1 MRLSPMLENARLFDP
16 EMVGYLL
23 MEVLKDHEF
32 SDFQELPPWRA
43 LVPAVTSAI
52 AEFTGQHLVA
62 TQSVLTESY
71 WKELQRGFDRLSLD
85 VFHVLLHADPE
96 MLARRILADQE
107 ELTARQ
113 WRLDHISQYLGA
125 REWMQS
131 AADLVVDSTNL
142 RAEEVAVAIRTAV
155 LARS

>member
-1 MRLSPMLENARLFDP
+1 MLENARLFDP

-23 MEVLKDHEF
+23 MEALKDHEF
-32 SDFQELPPWRA
+32 SDFQELPPGGRWRA
-43 LVPAVTSAI
+43 LVPAVTSAV
-52 AEFTGQHLVA
+52 AEFTGEHLVA
-62 TQSVLTESY
+62 SQSVLTESY
-71 WKELQRGFDRLSLD
+71 WKELQRRFDRFSLS

-96 MLARRILADQE
+96 MLALRILADQD
-107 ELTARQ
+107 ELKARQ
-113 WRLDHISQYLGA
+113 WRLDHISQYLTA

-142 RAEEVAVAIRTAV
+142 RAEEAAVAIRTAV